1 MGFFSGLAAEK
12 YDRQYSDKKLL
23 QRIWDYFKNQTR
35 RLTIIVIA
43 IIVIAIIDAFTP
55 VIVARGL
62 DQITQE
68 SISTQFIITLSGII
82 LLVGILG
89 WFANLLR
96 RRFSARTIAIL
107 IQQLST
113 DAFQASVRQDLSFHD
128 SFESGK
134 IVSRITSDT
143 REFGQLI
150 SLSTDVIMQ
159 FIASIILAVVLLQTE
174 WRLAIAIF
182 LLIPIFFFL
191 VMRYRHIARKI
202 TREGM
207 RAMANVNST
216 IKETV
221 SGIAIAKNFR
231 QEYAIY
237 DEFAEAN
244 ETSFD
249 VNIKRGFILSVVF
262 PVLRTIGG
270 IATALMVYFGAL
282 TVLEGFVSAGAW
294 YLFLSTLDRFLFP
307 VMSISSFW
315 TNVQTGLSAAERI
328 FALIDADRSVKQ
340 IGSIRPQHLDG
351 RIEMINVNFS
361 YMPEESVLSNFSLH
375 IEPGE
380 TLALV
385 GHTGAGKTSIGR
397 LIARFYEFQDGQVL
411 IDGTDIRE
419 FDLVALRRQMGIV
432 SQVPF
437 LFSGTVLDNI
447 QYGCPVCNQ
456 DEILRIGGKIGDGE
470 WIETLPNGLDTEVG
484 ERGSQLSMG
493 QRQLV
498 ALMRVLIQKPSIF
511 ILDEATASIDPFTE
525 KQIQTALDLIL
536 SETTSILIAH
546 RLSTVRSSDRILV
559 MRHGEI
565 IEEGDHRTL
574 LAQGKHYAELYNT
587 YFRHQSLEYIEEAK
601 KFAKRAPV
609 DSILSN

>member
-12 YDRQYSDKKLL
+12 YDRQYTDRKLIS
-23 QRIWDYFKNQTR
+23 RIFDYFKNQSK
-35 RLTIIVIA
+35 RLIIIGISIVLHSVIEA
-43 IIVIAIIDAFTP
+43 YMP
-55 VIVARGL
+55 VIVANGL
-62 DQITQE
+62 DRVTQE
-68 SISTQFIITLSGII
+68 TITNKYVFTLSGII
-82 LLVGILG
+82 LLLG
-89 WFANLLR
+89 VLSWFTNLLR
-96 RRFSARTIAIL
+96 RRYSARTIAEL
-107 IQQLST
+107 IRELAT

-128 SFESGK
+128 HFQSGK

-150 SLSTDVIMQ
+150 TLSTDVFMQ
-159 FIASIILAVVLLQTE
+159 VITSVILAVVLLQTE
-174 WRLAIAIF
+174 WRLALAVF
-182 LLIPIFFFL
+182 LLIPIIFYL
-191 VMRYRHIARKI
+191 VMQYRHAARQV
-202 TREGM
+202 TRDGM

-231 QEYAIY
+231 QEDKIY
-237 DEFAEAN
+237 EEFDEAN
-244 ETSFD
+244 QTSYK
-249 VNIKRGFILSVVF
+249 VNIKRGLILSFVF

-270 IATALMVYFGAL
+270 IATALMIYFGAM

-294 YLFLSTLDRFLFP
+294 YLFLSTLDRFLMP

-315 TNVQTGLSAAERI
+315 TNVQTGFSAAERI
-328 FALIDADRSVKQ
+328 FALIDAEHSVIQ
-340 IGSIRPQHLDG
+340 NNSIIPESLQG
-351 RIEMINVNFS
+351 RIDMINVDFS
-361 YMPEESVLSNFSLH
+361 YTSEEAVLKDFTLH

-397 LIARFYEFQDGQVL
+397 LIARFYEFQSGKIY
-411 IDGTDIRE
+411 IDNIDIRD
-419 FDLVALRRQMGIV
+419 FDLVSLRRHMGIV

-437 LFSGTVLDNI
+437 LFSGTVQENI
-447 QYGCPVCNQ
+447 RYGCPRCSRE
-456 DEILRIGGKIGDGE
+456 EILNIGRKIGDGE
-470 WIETLPNGLDTEVG
+470 WLDTLPNGLDTQVG

-525 KQIQTALDLIL
+525 TQIQTALDMIL

-546 RLSTVRSSDRILV
+546 RLSTVRSADRILV
-559 MRHGEI
+559 MSNGDI
-565 IEEGDHRTL
+565 IEEGNHDFLIAKGT
-574 LAQGKHYAELYNT
+574 HYAELYNT
-587 YFRHQSLEYIEEAK
+587 YFRHQSLEYVEETK
-601 KFAKRAPV
+601 KYVKK
-609 DSILSN
+609 